1 MDLNNLCSWSRFS
14 FSYFWVLVD
23 ARCLK
28 KKKKIIFLV
37 NSVCVRVC
45 ERQRER
51 ERERERGRE
60 AANINIFKQTT
71 LTNHKS
77 YT

>member
-1 MDLNNLCSWSRFS
+1 MCAVGAGFHFLIFGFWSMLDV
-14 FSYFWVLVD
+14 W
-23 ARCLK
+23 

-37 NSVCVRVC
+37 NSVCARVC
-45 ERQRER
+45 ERER
-51 ERERERGRE
+51 ERE

-77 YT
+77 HT